1 MFLLTQKYISVV
13 NNGINIFKINI
24 FKISVKKLKKRLYFW
39 KPFLI
44 FLSIYY

>member
-13 NNGINIFKINI
+13 NNGINI